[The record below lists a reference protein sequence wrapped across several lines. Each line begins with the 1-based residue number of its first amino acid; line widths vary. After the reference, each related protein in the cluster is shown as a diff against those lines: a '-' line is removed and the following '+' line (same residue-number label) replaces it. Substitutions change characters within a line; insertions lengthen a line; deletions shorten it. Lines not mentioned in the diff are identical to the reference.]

1 MIYIAFTCSLDLYNI
16 SNFTVNQTF
25 SIMNKSFFKVK
36 KTCGS
41 AWLLWLSHNNLFA
54 FKPFLVIGDVHL
66 ALFTFRSILVNFV
79 GNKNNCI
86 LLKNLPRK
94 PGFLKKSD
102 QLTWWVLTVFMSHN
116 NSFMSKTLLVISYV
130 YPALFAMRSF

>member
-102 QLTWWVLTVFMSHN
+102 QLT
-116 NSFMSKTLLVISYV
+116 
-130 YPALFAMRSF
+130 